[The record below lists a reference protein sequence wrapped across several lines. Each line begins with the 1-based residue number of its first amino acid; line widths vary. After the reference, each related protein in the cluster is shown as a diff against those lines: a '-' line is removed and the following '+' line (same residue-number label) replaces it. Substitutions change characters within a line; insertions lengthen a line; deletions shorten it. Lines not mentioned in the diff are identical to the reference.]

1 MSKLSVAEAAEKFK
15 VSKEAIHNRIRR
27 GSLDCV
33 IEHGTKYVLIDEP
46 ATPVQ
51 EASDTKYY
59 SYIEEENSHLKEK
72 IKELEKQN
80 LNLREQKEQML
91 IQEKKKIEQIYKER
105 DEQLKQVL
113 HTITSKFLPHMDT
126 QHVTQTAQEVVDVED
141 VADSSIDVDD
151 LSAME
156 GEPIS
161 LKKFLKLKA
170 YKPGKRQ
177 RVKNRFKRLVGV
189 DNRVMRKKGKIFID
203 PLRYDYRDLLE

>member
-1 MSKLSVAEAAEKFK
+1 MSKLSVAEAADKFK

-46 ATPVQ
+46 A
-51 EASDTKYY
+51 ASVKESGDTKYY
-59 SYIEEENSHLKEK
+59 SYIEEENTQLKEK

-91 IQEKKKIEQIYKER
+91 IEEKRKIEQIYKER

-113 HTITSKFLPHMDT
+113 HTITSKFLPHMDS
-126 QHVTQTAQEVVDVED
+126 QQVVQRAQEVVDVED
-141 VADSSIDVDD
+141 MSASSIEVDD
-151 LSAME
+151 ISN
-156 GEPIS
+156 GQSEPIS

-170 YKPGKRQ
+170 YKPGKHQ

-189 DNRVMRKKGKIFID
+189 DSRIMRENGKIYID
-203 PLRYDYRDLLE
+203 PVKYDYRDLLE

>member
-46 ATPVQ
+46 ATLAQ
-51 EASDTKYY
+51 EPSDTKYY
-59 SYIEEENSHLKEK
+59 SYIEEENSSLKDK
-72 IKELEKQN
+72 IKDLEKQN
-80 LNLREQKEQML
+80 LSLREQKEQML

-113 HTITSKFLPHMDT
+113 HTITSKFLPNIDS
-126 QHVTQTAQEVVDVED
+126 QQVSETAQEFVDVED
-141 VADSSIDVDD
+141 MTESSVEVDD
-151 LSAME
+151 LSNMRS
-156 GEPIS
+156 EPIS
-161 LKKFLKLKA
+161 LKRFLKLKA
-170 YKPGKRQ
+170 YKPAKRQ

-189 DNRVMRKKGKIFID
+189 DARVIRKKGKILID
-203 PLRYDYRDLLE
+203 PVKYDYRDLLE